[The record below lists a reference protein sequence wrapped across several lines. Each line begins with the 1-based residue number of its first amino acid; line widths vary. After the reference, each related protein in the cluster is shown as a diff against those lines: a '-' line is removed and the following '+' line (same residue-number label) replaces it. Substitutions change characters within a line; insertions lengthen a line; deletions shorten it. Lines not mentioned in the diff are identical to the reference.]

1 MIIKPQCV
9 NRITTMGQQPTD
21 TTEPMTLYMRCMFHC
36 LVTAPRLLDVGGI
49 ICSVGDDD
57 SVGLLVRGVHPFRG
71 LHIRSTHG
79 CNPITAPRF

>member
-1 MIIKPQCV
+1 MIIKPQCGD
-9 NRITTMGQQPTD
+9 RITTMDQQPTD
-21 TTEPMTLYMRCMFHC
+21 MAEPITLYVRYMFHY

-57 SVGLLVRGVHPFRG
+57 AVGFHPFRG

-79 CNPITAPRF
+79 CNPITALRF

>member
-1 MIIKPQCV
+1 
-9 NRITTMGQQPTD
+9 MGETHRYD
-21 TTEPMTLYMRCMFHC
+21 RTNNAVRAVHVHC

-57 SVGLLVRGVHPFRG
+57 AVGLSVRGVHLFRG

-79 CNPITAPRF
+79 CNPITALRF

>member
-1 MIIKPQCV
+1 
-9 NRITTMGQQPTD
+9 MGQQPTD
-21 TTEPMTLYMRCMFHC
+21 TTEPITLYMRYMFHC

-57 SVGLLVRGVHPFRG
+57 AVGLLVRGVHPFRG

>member
-1 MIIKPQCV
+1 MD
-9 NRITTMGQQPTD
+9 QQPTD
-21 TTEPMTLYMRCMFHC
+21 MAEPITLYVRYMFHC
-36 LVTAPRLLDVGGI
+36 LVTALRLLDVGR

-57 SVGLLVRGVHPFRG
+57 AVGLLVRGVHPFRG

>member
-1 MIIKPQCV
+1 MIIKPQCGD
-9 NRITTMGQQPTD
+9 RITTMDQQPTD
-21 TTEPMTLYMRCMFHC
+21 MAEPITLYVRYMFHY

-57 SVGLLVRGVHPFRG
+57 AVGLSVRGFHPFRG

>member
-1 MIIKPQCV
+1 MIIKPQCG

-21 TTEPMTLYMRCMFHC
+21 TTEPITLYVRCMFHC

-57 SVGLLVRGVHPFRG
+57 AVGLSVRGV
-71 LHIRSTHG
+71 
-79 CNPITAPRF
+79 